1 MSNQEISIEFSK
13 ARYDALKYSIAKQDT
28 TIEQELAMHLYK
40 LYYKYV
46 PNQVREY
53 VENCIEEA
61 IPAAA
66 QTDENPRQSEPLTS
80 RRRNSRRS
88 DVTELNANETL
99 SAVAPESVEDQE
111 EGQGMAMSM

>member
-1 MSNQEISIEFSK
+1 MPNQEISIEFSK

-61 IPAAA
+61 IPTAA
-66 QTDENPRQSEPLTS
+66 QSEGNPQQFENVPS
-80 RRRNSRRS
+80 RRRNSRRQE
-88 DVTELNANETL
+88 VAEINANETL
-99 SAVAPESVEDQE
+99 SAAAPESADGQE
-111 EGQGMAMSM
+111 EEQGMAMSM

>member
-1 MSNQEISIEFSK
+1 MPNQEISIEFSK
-13 ARYDALKYSIAKQDT
+13 ARHDALKYSIAKQDT

-61 IPAAA
+61 IPAA
-66 QTDENPRQSEPLTS
+66 QSEGNPQQSENVPS
-80 RRRNSRRS
+80 RRRNSRRPE
-88 DVTELNANETL
+88 VAEINANETL
-99 SAVAPESVEDQE
+99 SATASESVEEAE
-111 EGQGMAMSM
+111 EGQGMAISM